1 MIPMS
6 FWCRDQ
12 AWDYVPMIELF
23 KLVGMVWGRRMFEAP
38 REPREPRE
46 PMMSWCRVHIQ
57 LHSAQPQ
64 VSIAIALLSQNQ
76 GFEHV
81 AYLGPC

>member
-1 MIPMS
+1 MIPVS

-38 REPREPRE
+38 RAYDVLV
-46 PMMSWCRVHIQ
+46 SWCRVHIQ
-57 LHSAQPQ
+57 LDSAQPL
-64 VSIAIALLSQNQ
+64 VSIA
-76 GFEHV
+76 
-81 AYLGPC
+81 